1 MLRTP
6 SANAASMRPRA
17 SGVVRSWR
25 VAMKMKP
32 RDIGI
37 GYLSRAESTDPGE
50 PSKASAFVTSRSS
63 IHQWPPGRIR
73 GVAGRR
79 DREFA
84 MAENVGHVDLGAGF
98 AAGVAEEHQE
108 QTVRRESRPFIVVA
122 FGDDP
127 FARAVRL
134 HHADAEL
141 AVLLPGESDQ
151 VAAGRPDRGRIASL
165 PERDAFGRAAARAHH
180 IDLLRPAAVRFEY
193 DLRAIGRVGRRC
205 VDR

>member
-6 SANAASMRPRA
+6 SARASSMRTRA
-17 SGVVRSWR
+17 SGVVRSRR

-37 GYLSRAESTDPGE
+37 GYLSRAEPTDPGE
-50 PSKASAFVTSRSS
+50 PSKASAFLASRSS

-79 DREFA
+79 DCEFG

-98 AAGVAEEHQE
+98 AAGVAEEHHE
-108 QTVRRESRPFIVVA
+108 QTVGREGRSFVVVA
-122 FGDDP
+122 FGDHP

-141 AVLLPGESDQ
+141 SFLLPGE
-151 VAAGRPDRGRIASL
+151 R
-165 PERDAFGRAAARAHH
+165 
-180 IDLLRPAAVRFEY
+180 
-193 DLRAIGRVGRRC
+193 
-205 VDR
+205 